1 MPSLRRF
8 LGMVVCSLAL
18 AEGAGSGAI
27 NQAAAARCF
36 EEARA
41 LGAREGGRLWG
52 KPLNGPMLFVDPVTR
67 TAVANEGDAQ
77 GALHRSE
84 GVFAG
89 RLPDAVPIAN
99 TATEWS
105 GTRWTMVLWPLP
117 VERHVREKLMMHEC
131 FHRIQKELG
140 LALSDRPCAHLDT
153 KEGRIWL
160 QLEWRALGEALLA
173 QGGARRR
180 AIQDALL
187 FRAHRRKLFPGAAEA
202 ERDMELNEGLAE
214 YTGIRSS
221 ARSTAQALTDALVGL
236 EAGARK
242 PTFVR
247 SFAYA
252 SGPAYGLLLEASA
265 PQWRQRVKDRPD
277 LGDLLRQA
285 HGIRHS
291 ANLEREALRRADH
304 YGAQDLIQDEARRE
318 EVQKARLAHFQS
330 RLVDAPVLSLPRT
343 EKFNYSFNPNQLVP
357 LGDLGM
363 VYPTLTASGPW
374 GTLELTGGALM
385 TPQDLRIPAPEN
397 PSARPLKGDGWT
409 LNLAPG
415 WIVSPGPRT
424 GDHRLVKEAA
434 EPPKPGSGDL
444 VK

>member
-1 MPSLRRF
+1 M
-8 LGMVVCSLAL
+8 
-18 AEGAGSGAI
+18 
-27 NQAAAARCF
+27 
-36 EEARA
+36 EARA
-41 LGAREGGRLWG
+41 LGIRDGGRLWG
-52 KPLNGPMLFVDPVTR
+52 KPLHGAMLFVDPVTR
-67 TAVANEGDAQ
+67 SAVANEGDAQ
-77 GALHRSE
+77 GALLRSGE
-84 GVFAG
+84 VFTG
-89 RLPDAVPIAN
+89 RLPAAVPIAN

-117 VERHVREKLMMHEC
+117 EERHAREKLMMHEC

-140 LALSDRPCAHLDT
+140 LELSDRPCAHLDT
-153 KEGRIWL
+153 QEGRIWL
-160 QLEWRALGEALLA
+160 QLEWRALGDALVA

-187 FRAHRRKLFPGAAEA
+187 FRAHRRTLFSGAAEA

-221 ARSTAQALTDALVGL
+221 ARSTTQALADALVGL

-285 HGIRHS
+285 QGIRLS

-304 YGAQDLIQDEARRE
+304 YGAQDLVQDETRRE
-318 EVQKARLAHFQS
+318 EARKARVARFQA
-330 RLVDAPVLSLPRT
+330 RLVDGPILSLPRSGRLN
-343 EKFNYSFNPNQLVP
+343 FSFNPNQLIP

-363 VYPTLTASGPW
+363 VYPTLEASGPW
-374 GTLELTGGALM
+374 GTLEVTDGALM
-385 TPQDLRIPAPEN
+385 TSQELHIPAPEN

-409 LNLAPG
+409 LNLASG
-415 WIVSPGPRT
+415 WTVSPGPRT

-434 EPPKPGSGDL
+434 EPSKPGLADPA
-444 VK
+444 K

>member
-8 LGMVVCSLAL
+8 LGMVLCSLAL
-18 AEGAGSGAI
+18 AEGAGPGA
-27 NQAAAARCF
+27 NDQAAAARCF
-36 EEARA
+36 GEART
-41 LGAREGGRLWG
+41 LGAREGGQLWG
-52 KPLNGPMLFVDPVTR
+52 KPLYGPMLFVDPATR
-67 TAVANEGDAQ
+67 WAVANQGDAQ
-77 GALHRSE
+77 GALHRSGE
-84 GVFAG
+84 VFTG

-105 GTRWTMVLWPLP
+105 GTRWTILLWPLP
-117 VERHVREKLMMHEC
+117 EDRHAREKLMLHEC

-140 LALSDRPCAHLDT
+140 LELNDRPCAHLDA

-160 QLEWRALGEALLA
+160 QLEWRALGEALMA

-180 AIQDALL
+180 AVQDALL
-187 FRAHRRKLFPGAAEA
+187 FRTHRRTLFPGAAEA

-221 ARSTAQALTDALVGL
+221 ARSTAQAIADALMGL

-265 PQWRQRVKDRPD
+265 PQWRPRVKDRPD
-277 LGDLLRQA
+277 LGVLLRQA
-285 HGIRHS
+285 QGIRLS
-291 ANLEREALRRADH
+291 VNLEREALRRADH
-304 YGAQDLIQDEARRE
+304 YSAQDLIQDETRRE
-318 EVQKARLAHFQS
+318 EARKARVARFQA
-330 RLVDAPVLSLPRT
+330 RLVDGPILSLPRT
-343 EKFNYSFNPNQLVP
+343 EGFNYSFNPNQLVP

-363 VYPTLTASGPW
+363 VYPTLDASGPW
-374 GTLELTGGALM
+374 GTLEVTDGALM
-385 TPQDLRIPAPEN
+385 TATDLRIPSPGN
-397 PSARPLKGDGWT
+397 PSASPLKGDGFT

-415 WIVSPGPRT
+415 WTVSPGPRA

-434 EPPKPGSGDL
+434 EPSKPGSGDP